1 MNTSTFNRFLAIVA
15 GGLLALFASTVT
27 AQTCKGYVAITFDDG
42 PTTNTATLINLLKS
56 NGLTPVTWFNKGQNV
71 ATYPSLITQERSVGV
86 VQNHSYTHPHLTTLS
101 YSQIYSE
108 LSKTNVAIQNTGAP
122 KPTVFRP
129 PFGESNTNVQS
140 AASALGLKLVTWN
153 VDSKD
158 WNGASTAAIVNA
170 ANQLQNGQLILMHDG
185 YANTNNAIAQIAANL
200 RAKGLCPGK
209 VDPSTGRA
217 VAP

>member
-1 MNTSTFNRFLAIVA
+1 MSQILKYKTFKYLLGCVLMCWTAI
-15 GGLLALFASTVT
+15 ASS
-27 AQTCKGYVAITFDDG
+27 QTCKGYVAITFDDG
-42 PTTNTATLINLLKS
+42 PTTNTSTLINLLKS

-71 ATYPSLITQERSVGV
+71 ASYPSLVTQERSVGV

-101 YSQIYSE
+101 YSQIYTE
-108 LSKTNVAIQNTGAP
+108 LNNTNTKIQSTGAP

-129 PFGESNTNVQS
+129 PYGEYNTNVQN

-153 VDSKD
+153 VDSQD

-170 ANQLQNGQLILMHDG
+170 ANQLQNGQIILMHDG
-185 YANTNNAIAQIAANL
+185 YVNTNNAIAQIATNL
-200 RAKGLCPGK
+200 RNKGLCPGK
-209 VDPSTGRA
+209 IDPASGRA